1 MKRNNKGYTLVELMI
16 TIAIFG
22 IVMIGIAMI
31 MRTTSVSYVNG
42 SNEVAMQTEV
52 QIVANQIEELL
63 VDIGNKTTVNPD
75 GTVNTLNASIGEGT
89 KEGYVEYYIYDEATG
104 TRYNI
109 VHKDDTDELWFYKTT
124 ITGSNPDLTGYS
136 LMAEYVSTFDI
147 DGFSQTDGDTDRDNK
162 VTIEI
167 AMNKDGYTYEVT
179 RDVFFRNAVEDITV
193 YHLSGGGSS
202 VPGSTPTYDYTV
214 EVDRYSVINLE
225 KDYNIAS
232 VDVASAAFTA
242 KYDFVVP
249 TFATGAISISEA
261 ITSVTPVADGS
272 FRNFL
277 IYDQTLSLDLT
288 SKCLENEEAYL
299 VCTDKDGL
307 TKKIL
312 FYTKPVE
319 YVVNTDSAAADG
331 VVYVSNKTGDTAYA
345 WIDIEGINIASMNEI
360 FNMKFQYSIVS
371 YIEDSTPGYQA
382 DNANKPYLITVNAN
396 SVEHGHSNSSNL
408 YGTNKTL
415 GLEADPEG
423 DGFIITQ
430 DNNAFNSCSPT
441 TDVLNAINNG
451 TYRVAFMIHLPGQ
464 SATGNH
470 DVIDLAVVTQGT
482 TLTNYQGAK
491 KYENVPA
498 STSWFVDSRQ
508 FDTL

>member
-1 MKRNNKGYTLVELMI
+1 MKRNNKGYTLVELMV

-63 VDIGNKTTVNPD
+63 VDIGNKTVVDAD
-75 GTVNTLNASIGEGT
+75 GTVTTLNASIGAGT
-89 KEGYVEYYIYDEATG
+89 VSGYVQYYIDDLATN

-109 VHKDDTDELWFYKTT
+109 VHKDDTDELWFCKTSLT
-124 ITGSNPDLTGYS
+124 ASTPDLSDYS
-136 LMAEYVSTFDI
+136 LMAEYVSTFNI
-147 DGFSQTDGDTDRDNK
+147 DGFSTVDGDTDRDNK

-193 YHLSGGGSS
+193 YHIDGGAPA
-202 VPGSTPTYDYTV
+202 PGGVPTYDYTV

-225 KDYNIAS
+225 KDYDIVS
-232 VDVASAAFTA
+232 VDVASAGFTA
-242 KYDFVVP
+242 NYDFVEL
-249 TFATGAISISEA
+249 TFATGAIEVTEA
-261 ITSVTPVADGS
+261 ITSVTPVTDGS
-272 FRNFL
+272 FRNCL
-277 IYDQTLSLDLT
+277 IFDQTLSLDFT
-288 SKCLENEEAYL
+288 ADVEEDDEAYL
-299 VCTDKDGL
+299 VCTDEDGL

-312 FYTKPVE
+312 FVTKPVN
-319 YVVNTDSAAADG
+319 YVVRTDVAAADG

-345 WIDIEGINIASMNEI
+345 WIDIEGINIASMNEV
-360 FNMKFQYSIVS
+360 FNKKFQYSMVG

-382 DNANKPYLITVNAN
+382 DAGNMPYLVTVNAN
-396 SVEHGHSNSSNL
+396 SVEHGYSGGNNL
-408 YGTNKTL
+408 YGTNKPL

-423 DGFIITQ
+423 NGFIITQ
-430 DNNAFNSCSPT
+430 SNDAFSDCSPT
-441 TDVLNAINNG
+441 AEVLSAIQNG

-464 SATGNH
+464 LAAGNH

-482 TLTNYQGAK
+482 ALTNYQGAK
-491 KYENVPA
+491 IYEDVPA
-498 STSWFVDSRQ
+498 SATWFVDSRT
-508 FDTL
+508 FETL